1 MNKINKNY
9 TSFNKEIYLSK
20 LINSKNRS
28 TYNTKKLLKDRE
40 LSFKPI
46 LVDIVYYSGFSKSIK
61 EAKHMILTNNIK
73 INGNI
78 INKPN
83 IKIKSGDIITSINSK
98 CLLSYYQQRW
108 NCIKINPIL
117 DSRLK
122 KRMFKKFKYM
132 IPNIHIH
139 KLGYNTVLYI

>member
-28 TYNTKKLLKDRE
+28 TYNTKKILKDRE

-78 INKPN
+78 INQPN

>member
-28 TYNTKKLLKDRE
+28 TYNTKKILKDRE